1 MSVSVGLGGFWKSTS
16 NSAPRLLSGSGASV
30 LCGEVECVGLRSW
43 PGPLGELQADEE
55 RDDEE
60 DEGFEGEQHQ
70 QESCWRV
77 KPRTSLQITALAS
90 PEKVANA
97 CMKTWNRIALLNVTR
112 DGNVKVDYQEGE
124 VSRIN
129 LSGIAWLQGRRKDFL
144 CNCAADGEG
153 ASSSEACCRK
163 AGPLVFCE
171 DRLAVRTYR
180 LGCEEDVGIRLPP
193 GCRPGCSQ
201 RCFLVIHVAEEGE
214 TREIHAV
221 CLIAEPSGHSRARR
235 SHAWGRKRNGSYY
248 DVPKSSAIF
257 QLAKVAL

>member
-1 MSVSVGLGGFWKSTS
+1 MALAVAVACSIVFFARATCVGSVAGRPAACSVT
-16 NSAPRLLSGSGASV
+16 LL
-30 LCGEVECVGLRSW
+30 ECVGLRSW

-60 DEGFEGEQHQ
+60 DERFEGEQHQ

-90 PEKVANA
+90 PEKVANE

-144 CNCAADGEG
+144 C
-153 ASSSEACCRK
+153 
-163 AGPLVFCE
+163 L
-171 DRLAVRTYR
+171 RLA
-180 LGCEEDVGIRLPP
+180 
-193 GCRPGCSQ
+193 
-201 RCFLVIHVAEEGE
+201 FVAEAGL
-214 TREIHAV
+214 RSGRSQLP
-221 CLIAEPSGHSRARR
+221 CLALRRNSGSVAGRA
-235 SHAWGRKRNGSYY
+235 
-248 DVPKSSAIF
+248 
-257 QLAKVAL
+257 L